1 MKEVTDPS
9 ILAQLNAP
17 SSGKEVTDPALLS
30 QLNAAPA
37 NPLDQLPPE
46 KGGGNQPTVN
56 ADDIAHRILG
66 VGEAGLSAAT
76 GAVGG
81 AAGQVYGIGKT
92 LASGKFGT
100 QAGIQEGE
108 KAGVEL
114 ANKLTYQPRTQTG
127 QNLVEGAG
135 KALEAS
141 RLQGLPVEAGTLG
154 RIGEVPRGALATGEG
169 AANIAGK
176 GAAAVGKAAG
186 SAAAKALPEVD
197 PATAALAR
205 DAHAMGFRLTPD
217 QVVGGKYAKAIGE
230 GAANLPLSGSNLK
243 YNRDVFTQNVA
254 KLAGVEGDKLTRKAF
269 GDATKK
275 VGSGIGDLNN
285 KYDLPIDKSFVPQ
298 LRTEA
303 RGQSP
308 EVANAVNY
316 FAGRIA
322 KNTEGGNLNGTVF
335 RRINTELNN
344 RIKATSNG
352 DLKYALGNM
361 QDKLLDLQQAQMS
374 LADKA
379 ALQGLR
385 RTYAIQRTIEP
396 LVAKSPTGDVAPSA
410 LLGAITST
418 KAGKA
423 AAARGA
429 SGDLGKLADIGQRF
443 LKENPSSGTAE
454 RSWAQGV
461 PSALGGLAGGTA
473 GVAGAGLGAL
483 GAAAGT
489 IGAANLYNRFG
500 PAVTQRLIGAPPTQ

>member
-1 MKEVTDPS
+1 MAGWQDAPIVTPGAGGGKPAWMS
-9 ILAQLNAP
+9 APVVVAQD
-17 SSGKEVTDPALLS
+17 SPAS
-30 QLNAAPA
+30 
-37 NPLDQLPPE
+37 PLDQLPPE
-46 KGGGNQPTVN
+46 TGGGNQPAAKN

-66 VGEAGLSAAT
+66 IGEAGLSAAT
-76 GAVGG
+76 GAAGG
-81 AAGQVYGIGKT
+81 LAGQVYGIGKT

-108 KAGVEL
+108 KAGVDL

-127 QNLVEGAG
+127 QNLIEGAG
-135 KALEAS
+135 KLGEAS

-176 GAAAVGKAAG
+176 GAAAVG
-186 SAAAKALPEVD
+186 SAASKVASKALPEVD

-243 YNRDVFTQNVA
+243 YNREVFTQNVA

-275 VGSGIGDLNN
+275 VGSGIGELNN
-285 KYDLPIDKSFVPQ
+285 KYDLPIDRSFVPQ

-322 KNTEGGNLNGTVF
+322 KETQGGNLNGTTF

-374 LADKA
+374 PADKT

-385 RTYAIQRTIEP
+385 RQYAIQRTIEP
-396 LVAKSPTGDVAPSA
+396 LIAKSPTGEIAPSA

-429 SGDLGKLADIGQRF
+429 AGDLGKLADIGQRF

-454 RSWAQGV
+454 RSWAQGI

-473 GVAGAGLGAL
+473 GVAGAGLGA
-483 GAAAGT
+483 AAGIGAT

-500 PAVTQRLIGAPPTQ
+500 PSITNRLIAAPPTP

>member
-1 MKEVTDPS
+1 MMPWEKY
-9 ILAQLNAP
+9 AQDTAADAVGP
-17 SSGKEVTDPALLS
+17 WDKYKGAS
-30 QLNAAPA
+30 AAPA
-37 NPLDQLPPE
+37 QQAAAPLDRLPPE
-46 KGGGNQPTVN
+46 TSPGNQKPTN
-56 ADDIAHRILG
+56 ADDIAHRVLG

-100 QAGIQEGE
+100 QAGVQEGE
-108 KAGVEL
+108 KAGVDL
-114 ANKLTYQPRTQTG
+114 ANKLTYQPRTDTG
-127 QNLVEGAG
+127 KQLVEGAG
-135 KALEAS
+135 KAMEAS

-169 AANIAGK
+169 LAGAAGK
-176 GAAAVGKAAG
+176 GAQAVGKVA
-186 SAAAKALPEVD
+186 SKALPAVD
-197 PATAALAR
+197 PETASLAR

-217 QVVGGKYAKAIGE
+217 QVLGNKYAKAVGE
-230 GAANLPLSGSNLK
+230 TAANVPLSGSNLK

-254 KLAGVEGDKLTRKAF
+254 KLAGVDGEKLTRKAF

-275 VGSGIGDLNN
+275 VGSGIGELNN

-322 KNTEGGNLNGTVF
+322 KETQGGNLNGTTF

-361 QDKLLDLQQAQMS
+361 QDKLLDLQQAQMTP
-374 LADKA
+374 ADKT

-385 RTYAIQRTIEP
+385 KQYAIQRTLEP
-396 LVAKSPTGDVAPSA
+396 LIAKSPTGDVAPSA

-429 SGDLGKLADIGQRF
+429 AGDLGKLADIGQKF
-443 LKENPSSGTAE
+443 LKEQPSSGTAE
-454 RSWAQGV
+454 RMFAQGI
-461 PSALGGLAGGTA
+461 PAALGGLVG
-473 GVAGAGLGAL
+473 AGAAGAPGAAFGLAGGLGA
-483 GAAAGT
+483 
-489 IGAANLYNRFG
+489 ANAYNRLG
-500 PAVTQRLIGAPPTQ
+500 PSVTNMLINRPPQ